1 MMGNTTTSRLV
12 LEGASFGLLRSS
24 GTARP
29 GERRVLN
36 LVGFTELMG
45 ALAA

>member
-1 MMGNTTTSRLV
+1 MRTL
-12 LEGASFGLLRSS
+12 ALRSS
-24 GTARP
+24 GAARP

-36 LVGFTELMG
+36 LLGFTELMA